1 MLYLL
6 YGTENYLI
14 KKEIDKI
21 LNANSIEKINVSE
34 YNLEIDNFKDI
45 IEDANTISLFA
56 DKKAIIVNNSYIFTG
71 KSIKNENDSELFLDY
86 FKNVNPDSIIIFIVD
101 SEKLDERKKL
111 VKEIKKIGTV
121 KEFNKKNDLT
131 DILKNM
137 FEDYNIS
144 IQDIRFMID
153 RCGNNLDILS
163 QEVNKI
169 KIYKDE
175 DKNITKEDII
185 NLTSKNIDI
194 DIFGFVDTIINKNK
208 NKALEIYKEMLINGE
223 EPIKILVILA
233 NQFRIIYQAK
243 ELYRQGYNGNDIAT
257 MIGIHPYRI
266 KLALEKARDYNSDT
280 LLDYLEKLADL
291 DYDIKVGNIES
302 SLGLEMFILSI

>member
-21 LNANSIEKINVSE
+21 LNANSIDRINVSE
-34 YNLEIDNFKDI
+34 YNLEVDSFKDI
-45 IEDANTISLFA
+45 IDDANTISLFA
-56 DKKAIIVNNSYIFTG
+56 EKKGIVINNSYIFTG
-71 KSIKNENDSELFLDY
+71 KNVKSNNDSEIFLEY
-86 FKNVNPDSIIIFIVD
+86 FKNINPDTIIIFVVD

-111 VKEIKKIGTV
+111 LTEIKRIGSI
-121 KEFNKKNDLT
+121 KYFGKKNDLT
-131 DILKNM
+131 DFLKNM
-137 FEDYNIS
+137 FEGYNIS

-169 KIYKDE
+169 KIYKDT
-175 DKNITKEDII
+175 DKNITREDIM

-194 DIFGFVDTIINKNK
+194 DIFGLVDTIINKNK
-208 NKALEIYKEMLINGE
+208 DKALEIYKEMLVNGE
-223 EPIKILVILA
+223 EPIKIIVILA

-243 ELYRQGYNGNDIAT
+243 ELYKKGYNGNDIAT

-266 KLALEKARDYNSDT
+266 KLALEKARDYNSSI